1 LTAVDAQ
8 VVVLSNRGPITFSE
22 TPTGERS
29 YRRGIGGLVTALSG
43 ALRDRGG
50 LWIASAIS
58 DTDRA
63 VAAEHDT
70 VQADLGGSNVA
81 VRFVDIEPDRYRAYY
96 DEFSNRVLWFV
107 NHYLWDPPRTPTF
120 TEAEADAWEAYADVN
135 RRFAETAAQ
144 AAPERGVA
152 LVQDYHLALVPQ
164 LLRKMRPDL
173 AIGHFWHIPF
183 AQPDYFGLLPD
194 AWANG
199 LLEGLLGSDV
209 LGFQTERWVGNFLS
223 CVRSIAG
230 LKARDRA
237 ITIGDRR
244 ARANVYPIGVNPDH
258 LAEIA
263 AEPAV
268 KRQRSELKRWLGDR
282 KLVLRVDRTE
292 LSKNI
297 LRGLKA
303 FELVLERRPDL
314 RGRVVHL
321 ALLQPSRRSVPEY
334 RDYIEQC
341 LREAERINARFGPEA
356 IRLEMSDDFPR
367 SLAAYALYDVLVVNP
382 VFDGMNLVAREG
394 PCLNRRG
401 GVLVLSRNA
410 GAAVEL
416 APAALVVNPVDVD
429 RTAQAISDALD
440 MPEVERQERARR
452 LRRLAR
458 GRTPARWLDA
468 QLRDL
473 ERVRGSS

>member
-1 LTAVDAQ
+1 MDSP
-8 VVVLSNRGPITFSE
+8 VVVVSNRGPITFE
-22 TPTGERS
+22 VTPSGERRH
-29 YRRGIGGLVTALSG
+29 RRGVGGLVTALSG
-43 ALRDRGG
+43 ALRSRGG
-50 LWIASAIS
+50 VWIAAAIS
-58 DTDRA
+58 EEDRR
-63 VAAEHDT
+63 VAAESGT
-70 VQADLGGSNVA
+70 VDADLGDARVA
-81 VRFVDIEPDRYRAYY
+81 VRFVSVEEDIYHAYY

-107 NHYLWDPPRTPTF
+107 HHYLWDPPRTPTF
-120 TEAEADAWEAYADVN
+120 ADAQADAWDAYADVN
-135 RRFAETAAQ
+135 RRFAEATAQTAA
-144 AAPERGVA
+144 EGGVA

-183 AQPDYFGLLPD
+183 AQSDYLGLLPD
-194 AWANG
+194 PWSHAMLDG
-199 LLEGLLGSDV
+199 MLGADI
-209 LGFQTERWVGNFLS
+209 LGFQTDRWAQNFLA
-223 CVRSIAG
+223 CVRSVSG
-230 LKARDRA
+230 LRARDRT

-244 ARANVYPIGVNPDH
+244 TKANVYPIGVDPDH
-258 LAEIA
+258 LTEIA
-263 AEPAV
+263 AGPAV
-268 KRQRSELKRWLGDR
+268 KRTRAELKRWLGDR

-297 LRGLKA
+297 PRGLKA
-303 FELVLERRPDL
+303 FELVLERRPEL
-314 RGRVVHL
+314 RGNVVHL

-334 RDYIEQC
+334 REYIEHC
-341 LREAERINARFGPEA
+341 TREAERINARFGPEA
-356 IRLEMSDDFPR
+356 IRLEISDDFPR
-367 SLAAYALYDVLVVNP
+367 SLAAYSLYDVLVVNP

-429 RTAQAISDALD
+429 ETASAILDALE
-440 MPEVERQERARR
+440 MPDAERQERARR

-458 GRTPARWLDA
+458 GRPPARWLDA

-473 ERVRGSS
+473 ARARGGS

>member
-1 LTAVDAQ
+1 VDSP
-8 VVVLSNRGPITFSE
+8 VVVVSNRGPVTFEISQA
-22 TPTGERS
+22 GERRS
-29 YRRGIGGLVTALSG
+29 RRGVGGLVTALSG

-50 LWIASAIS
+50 VWIASAI
-58 DTDRA
+58 TEGDRA
-63 VAAEHDT
+63 VAAETPTIQTDMGDSQIT
-70 VQADLGGSNVA
+70 
-81 VRFVDIEPDRYRAYY
+81 VRFVPIEEDTYRAYY

-107 NHYLWDPPRTPTF
+107 HHYLWDPPHTPTF
-120 TEAEADAWEAYADVN
+120 TDSDSDAWDAYTDVN
-135 RRFAETAAQ
+135 RRFAETTAQ
-144 AAPERGVA
+144 TAPEGGVA
-152 LVQDYHLALVPQ
+152 LVQDYHLAMVPQ

-183 AQPDYFGLLPD
+183 AQPDYLGLLPD
-194 AWANG
+194 PWSRG
-199 LLEGLLGSDV
+199 FVEGMLGADV
-209 LGFQTERWVGNFLS
+209 LGFQTDRWLQNFLS
-223 CVRSIAG
+223 CVRSLEG
-230 LKARDRA
+230 LRARDR
-237 ITIGDRR
+237 TISFGGRR
-244 ARANVYPIGVNPDH
+244 VRANVYPIGVNPDH
-258 LAEIA
+258 LSEIA
-263 AEPAV
+263 GEPAV
-268 KRQRSELKRWLGDR
+268 KRARADLKQWLGDR
-282 KLVLRVDRTE
+282 ALVLRVDRTE

-303 FELVLERRPDL
+303 FELVLERRPEL

-334 RDYIEQC
+334 RDYIELC
-341 LREAERINARFGPEA
+341 TREAERINARFGPEA
-356 IRLEMSDDFPR
+356 IRLEISDDFPR
-367 SLAAYALYDVLVVNP
+367 SLAAYTLYDVLVVNP

-429 RTAQAISDALD
+429 RTARAISDALD
-440 MPEVERQERARR
+440 MPEAERQERARR

-458 GRTPARWLDA
+458 GRSPSRWLDA

-473 ERVRGSS
+473 EKVRGG

>member
-1 LTAVDAQ
+1 VNPP
-8 VVVLSNRGPITFSE
+8 VVFVSNRGPVTYEI

-29 YRRGIGGLVTALSG
+29 SHRGVGGLVTALSG

-50 LWIASAIS
+50 VWIAGAIS
-58 DTDRA
+58 EGDRV
-63 VAAEHDT
+63 VAAENASIETD
-70 VQADLGGSNVA
+70 VGGAQIV
-81 VRFVDIEPDRYRAYY
+81 VRFVSVEQDTYRAYY
-96 DEFSNRVLWFV
+96 DGFSNRVLWFV
-107 NHYLWDPPRTPTF
+107 HHYLWDPPRTPTF
-120 TEAEADAWEAYADVN
+120 TDADSDAWDAYTDVN
-135 RRFAETAAQ
+135 RRFAETTAQ
-144 AAPERGVA
+144 TAPEGGVA

-183 AQPDYFGLLPD
+183 AQPDYLGLLPD
-194 AWANG
+194 PWSRA
-199 LLEGLLGSDV
+199 LIDGLLGADV
-209 LGFQTERWVGNFLS
+209 IGFQTERWVQNFLS
-223 CVRSIAG
+223 CVRSVEG
-230 LKARDRA
+230 LRARDR
-237 ITIGDRR
+237 TIAVGERR
-244 ARANVYPIGVNPDH
+244 VRANVYPIGVNPDH
-258 LAEIA
+258 LSEIA

-268 KRQRSELKRWLGDR
+268 KRARTELNRWLGDR
-282 KLVLRVDRTE
+282 SLVLRVDRTE

-334 RDYIEQC
+334 RDYTEQC
-341 LREAERINARFGPEA
+341 IHEAERINSRFGPEA
-356 IRLEMSDDFPR
+356 IRLEISDDFPR
-367 SLAAYALYDVLVVNP
+367 SLAAYTLYDVLVVNP

-394 PCLNRRG
+394 PCLNRRA

-416 APAALVVNPVDVD
+416 APAALIVNPVDVD
-429 RTAQAISDALD
+429 RTARAIADALD
-440 MPEVERQERARR
+440 MPEAERQDRARR

-458 GRTPARWLDA
+458 GKSPAHWLDA

-473 ERVRGSS
+473 ERVRAG